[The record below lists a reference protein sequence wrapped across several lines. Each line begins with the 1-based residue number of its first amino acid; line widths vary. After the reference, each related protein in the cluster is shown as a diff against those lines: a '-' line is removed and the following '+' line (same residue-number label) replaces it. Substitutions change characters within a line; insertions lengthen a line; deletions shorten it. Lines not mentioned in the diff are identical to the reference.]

1 MRDSMQKKR
10 LIGLQE
16 KKGRAENEDP
26 VIAIYGMNLYYI
38 GLDLYNIGMISYI
51 SKTVNIHFIP

>member
-1 MRDSMQKKR
+1 MQEMR

-16 KKGRAENEDP
+16 KKARAENEDP